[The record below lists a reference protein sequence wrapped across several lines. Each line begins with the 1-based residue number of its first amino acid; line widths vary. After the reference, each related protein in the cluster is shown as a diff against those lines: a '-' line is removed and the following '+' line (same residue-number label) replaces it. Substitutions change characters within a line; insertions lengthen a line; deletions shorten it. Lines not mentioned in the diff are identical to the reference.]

1 MYLDNNLYERIE
13 KITRT
18 TYTNDFGEDDVWID
32 GDNICVLIEDLVCEV
47 EHLQAKIINIKKD
60 IEDNYQPIPIAK
72 QVGISERD
80 FCIDNTK

>member
-47 EHLQAKIINIKKD
+47 EHLQAKIVNIKKD
-60 IEDNYQPIPIAK
+60 IEDNYQPKPIAK
-72 QVGISERD
+72 QVGISDKD
-80 FCIDNTK
+80 FMY